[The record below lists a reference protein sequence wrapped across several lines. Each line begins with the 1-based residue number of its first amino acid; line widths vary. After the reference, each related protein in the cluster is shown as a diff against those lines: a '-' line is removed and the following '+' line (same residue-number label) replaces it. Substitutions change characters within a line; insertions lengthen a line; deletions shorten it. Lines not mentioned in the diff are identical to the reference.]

1 MRSPGRTADALRKRW
16 WSLSGHSLN
25 IGISFPPPHPLCVCA
40 CVNKCCKFS
49 CKISLLTFIILS
61 HASKTVLNL
70 ILTTLKSP
78 LSTLGNADFQFG
90 VFLFFFHLILTV
102 SQPAC
107 LTAGGVSFFPHFF
120 SPSRA
125 RAEVNVGN
133 CKTQNFFFFCLR
145 ALFVPCFVAGGGEKG
160 GGGVVPRAQRRP
172 GGPSPALVRCAPSE
186 EGAGSSPRWMG
197 TRINW
202 YRVTEGVTL
211 VIHERLIPTQTL
223 QLK

>member
-1 MRSPGRTADALRKRW
+1 MRSSIAGNFPALMSRTSAQSLSVIQLRFLSLLLTEGEVMRSPGRTADALRKRW

-133 CKTQNFFFFCLR
+133 CKTQNFFFF
-145 ALFVPCFVAGGGEKG
+145 FFK
-160 GGGVVPRAQRRP
+160 GVVCSMFCSR
-172 GGPSPALVRCAPSE
+172 GG
-186 EGAGSSPRWMG
+186 
-197 TRINW
+197 
-202 YRVTEGVTL
+202 
-211 VIHERLIPTQTL
+211 
-223 QLK
+223 

>member
-1 MRSPGRTADALRKRW
+1 MVTFRA
-16 WSLSGHSLN
+16 
-25 IGISFPPPHPLCVCA
+25 FPQYWDFLPSPHPLCVCA

-133 CKTQNFFFFCLR
+133 CKTQNFFFFFFKGVVCSMFCSR
-145 ALFVPCFVAGGGEKG
+145 GGGEGRG
-160 GGGVVPRAQRRP
+160 GG
-172 GGPSPALVRCAPSE
+172 C
-186 EGAGSSPRWMG
+186 SPRPAAPG
-197 TRINW
+197 RAEPGPGAVRSVGGRSRIEPSLDGHQNQ
-202 YRVTEGVTL
+202 L
-211 VIHERLIPTQTL
+211 VSSH
-223 QLK
+223 